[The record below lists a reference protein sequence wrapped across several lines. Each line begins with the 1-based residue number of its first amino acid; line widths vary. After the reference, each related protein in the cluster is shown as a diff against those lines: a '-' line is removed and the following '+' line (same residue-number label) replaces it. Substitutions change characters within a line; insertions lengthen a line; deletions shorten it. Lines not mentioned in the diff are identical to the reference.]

1 MTSTASKNPSAV
13 RHHQQPPQP
22 PALTDAD
29 IVQLAQLYHPQS
41 STPLP
46 AFLLSEDSH
55 QTLVSYLHSRASS
68 PNPSLGVSE
77 YLSAL
82 LSLTQL
88 HTSLSPLVPLLLSSY
103 ISLYTSHKIPHD
115 KSSLSIFQLFV
126 THIVTVQVQE
136 LLAIVELIISYLP
149 RIIDSEDTH
158 ILAIFAKCIELIRF
172 SNEIGKPL
180 EYVDKVFDKMLSCD
194 WSKVLLL
201 KLVEI
206 VKDLNFI
213 GKGKRKEFLER
224 VFSGMKNVDLQD
236 LPGLVYQLLVLGSKG
251 FGKKEVIEGIVMYFG
266 GVKSGGSI
274 MRQVEGTVLLHVN
287 FAVKQNPSLGQEVLG
302 LVRSDYRVFNHFTVA
317 ILLSVAR
324 VKRLTESSIGVLK
337 TSLFAAYKDLKF
349 ARSCKWLSCDLKEHY
364 LHTYKDMEN
373 AVLRAVGESNCG
385 REHVVPSIV
394 QLGFVLLEGIEE
406 GSKFFD
412 KSDDVM
418 GPDELGAQVLKSL
431 FEVHDMARSE
441 IIEQCKL
448 RILSLKPEQGFP
460 VIRLLGCLIHT
471 FTYPMLEH
479 ISHLKELLDYFTFMN
494 DKVSSHLVAA
504 LLPLSR
510 LSRDL
515 QDYTILVLRKAM
527 FRQED
532 SIRLAATGSIVNL
545 ILAEK
550 QSTKDGSFSCQD
562 SSSQASSS
570 QQAEVFRA
578 LGSSL
583 FQELNGLLQRCLFQQ
598 AKVREILYRGLL
610 KLVLVDPLTSGA
622 VFDFLF
628 PHFLRFYR
636 EDADVLLDVNQ
647 CTKSE
652 SGKVYIQEPLD
663 CLLSCISWM
672 LLLQPHGK
680 ADHPS
685 DSWTCFG
692 FSLTQENE
700 QAGKAWSKGSLSN
713 ALLKIRNYLRNADME
728 GLLSKT
734 QDTDSSHLEG
744 EKRRCCSSI
753 LLGIIEVMLNIVGT
767 EFGKTT
773 DGKKLELEKELFD
786 FIGIFESLDQNI
798 CRQGGGSTQRG
809 SIRTT
814 ASNASEE
821 LEFSGSKLCPERV
834 PLLATSIIYQ
844 LLQSTVESWRCDGF
858 NNNVASQKHSQSSS
872 GKAPTQYYKILSFT
886 LNICLRQLKASSVM
900 RQQDPL
906 KMLIYG
912 EIKQLGSPLLKMI
925 WCLLSEPKSMIDSRK
940 KDAYMKKD
948 LDDRK
953 EYIHLGLLSLKEL
966 LAVMLHELDY
976 SVLIDDLAT
985 VSGPGD
991 EGGNAMDG
999 RRDTE
1004 CEKADDI
1011 PYKYTSEELFIKNS
1025 IRPLISMLL
1034 THSFF
1039 REVEVLC
1046 DVIMLISNK
1055 LPEEQRNLVGNWA
1068 KCICKTSK
1076 TSNPKAAKSI
1086 VSIAILLTS
1095 PPNDLV
1101 IAEDMA
1107 AELLKVVGSEL
1118 ESERGDSQVTL
1129 DAYSIINQS
1138 TSAPLASLIL
1148 DLVESVIH
1156 ETEWVIMKLKIYSLP
1171 NMRAVLVNQKAKKD
1185 TRLALE
1191 ETVYSRAEA
1200 VVKVLSS
1207 FVKMNLKA
1215 DPQAEQLVKLAARFY
1230 KNLARMS
1237 KLLIASKG
1245 VQQPLP
1251 SLKYQKLVETTCR
1264 QLTAPLYNF
1273 VRLMQMK
1280 QLDSTK
1286 SKALISKIKRE
1297 NRCIPELIYQIEDC
1311 EKYLI
1316 QISKATKI
1324 NLLRHAKRST
1334 SRDFKIIEPQN
1345 FPVEEDAGI
1354 QDADNNGAA
1363 RGERESSENLRDEG
1377 HGIEDDSVASAH
1389 DDDEGNEA
1397 EEAYNSPR
1405 GVEDDSVAG
1414 AFDDDEGNEVEA
1426 AYNGPHGVEDDSVAA
1441 AFDDDEGNEV
1451 EEAYSSPHGVED
1463 DSVAAAFD
1471 DDEGNEVEEAYNSPH
1486 GVEDDSVASAAAD
1499 DEGNEVEEACNS
1511 PLAVVASESESD
1523 AEAAYLPKAK
1533 RAKMGR
1539 VVEDSDDEA

>member
-1 MTSTASKNPSAV
+1 MTSTATKNPSAV
-13 RHHQQPPQP
+13 RHHQPPP
-22 PALTDAD
+22 PPSLTDVD

-46 AFLLSEDSH
+46 QFLLSVDSH
-55 QTLVSYLHSRASS
+55 QTLISYLHSRASS
-68 PNPSLGVSE
+68 PNPSLAVSE

-88 HTSLSPLVPLLLSSY
+88 HSSLSPLVPLLLSSY
-103 ISLYTSHKIPHD
+103 ISLFTSHKIPHD

-126 THIVTVQVQE
+126 SHIETVQIHD
-136 LLAIVELIISYLP
+136 LTTIVDLIISYLP
-149 RIIDSEDTH
+149 QIIGSEDTH
-158 ILAIFAKCIELIRF
+158 VLTILAKCIELIRF
-172 SNEIGKPL
+172 SNDVDKPL
-180 EYVDKVFDKMLSCD
+180 EYVDKVFDEILSCD

-201 KLVEI
+201 KLVES
-206 VKDLNFI
+206 VRDLNFI
-213 GKGKRKEFLER
+213 GKGKRREFLER
-224 VFSGMKNVDLQD
+224 VFSGIRNVDMQD

-287 FAVKQNPSLGQEVLG
+287 FAVKQDPSLGQEVLG

-324 VKRLTESSIGVLK
+324 VKRLTDSSIAVLK

-349 ARSCKWLSCDLKEHY
+349 ARSCKWLSSDLKEHY
-364 LHTYKDMEN
+364 LHTARNMEK
-373 AVLRAVGESNCG
+373 AVLRAVSESNCG
-385 REHVVPSIV
+385 REHVVPSTV

-406 GSKFFD
+406 GTKNYE
-412 KSDDVM
+412 KSDDM
-418 GPDELGAQVLKSL
+418 IGPDKLGTQVLKSL
-431 FEVHDMARSE
+431 FEVHDMARNE

-460 VIRLLGCLIHT
+460 VIRLLGCLICT
-471 FTYPMLEH
+471 YPYPMLEH
-479 ISHLKELLDYFTFMN
+479 ISHLKELLDYFIFMN
-494 DKVSSHLVAA
+494 EKVSSHLVAA
-504 LLPLSR
+504 LLPLIRS
-510 LSRDL
+510 SHDL

-527 FRQED
+527 FRRED
-532 SIRLAATGSIVNL
+532 SIRLAATSSIINL

-550 QSTKDGSFSCQD
+550 QSKKNGPFSCQD

-570 QQAEVFRA
+570 QQAEVYRA

-583 FQELNGLLQRCLFQQ
+583 FQELNGLLQRCLYQQ
-598 AKVREILYRGLL
+598 AKVREILYHGLL

-647 CTKSE
+647 CTNSE

-680 ADHPS
+680 TDHPS

-700 QAGKAWSKGSLSN
+700 PPGKAWSKESLSN
-713 ALLKIRNYLRNADME
+713 ALSKIRNFLRNADIE
-728 GLLSKT
+728 GLLGKS
-734 QDTDSSHLEG
+734 QDTGSTPLEE

-753 LLGIIEVMLNIVGT
+753 LLGIIEVMLNVVGT

-773 DGKKLELEKELFD
+773 DVKKLELEKELFD
-786 FIGIFESLDQNI
+786 FIGIFESLDRNI

-809 SIRTT
+809 FIRPT
-814 ASNASEE
+814 ASNTSED
-821 LEFSGSKLCPERV
+821 LEFSGSKLCQERI
-834 PLLATSIIYQ
+834 PLLANSVIYQ
-844 LLQSTVESWRCDGF
+844 LLQNTIESWRYDGF
-858 NNNVASQKHSQSSS
+858 NNNMASQKHSQLSS

-886 LNICLRQLKASSVM
+886 LNICLRQLKASSVV

-912 EIKQLGSPLLKMI
+912 EIKQLGSPLLKII
-925 WCLLSEPKSMIDSRK
+925 WWLLSEPKSMTDSRK
-940 KDAYMKKD
+940 KDAKKD

-966 LAVMLHELDY
+966 LAVILHESDY
-976 SVLIDDLAT
+976 SVVIDDLAA

-991 EGGNAMDG
+991 EAGNAMDG
-999 RRDTE
+999 DIDTE
-1004 CEKADDI
+1004 GEKADDI
-1011 PYKYTSEELFIKNS
+1011 LYKYTSEELFIKNS

-1034 THSFF
+1034 AHSVF

-1046 DVIMLISNK
+1046 DIIMLISNK

-1076 TSNPKAAKSI
+1076 VSNPKAAKSI

-1095 PPNDLV
+1095 PPNDLI

-1107 AELLKVVGSEL
+1107 AELLKVVGSE
-1118 ESERGDSQVTL
+1118 SEKVDSQVTL
-1129 DAYSIINQS
+1129 DAYSIINKS
-1138 TSAPLASLIL
+1138 TSAALASVIL
-1148 DLVESVIH
+1148 HLVESVILD
-1156 ETEWVIMKLKIYSLP
+1156 TEWVIRKLKVYSVA
-1171 NMRAVLVNQKAKKD
+1171 NTRAVLVNQNGERD
-1185 TRLALE
+1185 PGLALE

-1207 FVKMNLKA
+1207 FVMMDLK
-1215 DPQAEQLVKLAARFY
+1215 DPQAEQLLKLAARFY
-1230 KNLARMS
+1230 KNLAQMS

-1245 VQQPLP
+1245 VKQPLP
-1251 SLKYQKLVETTCR
+1251 NLKYQKLVEVTCS

-1273 VRLMQMK
+1273 MVVMQKK
-1280 QLDSTK
+1280 QLESTK
-1286 SKALISKIKRE
+1286 SKALVNKIKRE
-1297 NRCIPELIYQIEDC
+1297 NRCIPDLIYQIEDY

-1334 SRDFKIIEPQN
+1334 SRDFKIIEPQS
-1345 FPVEEDAGI
+1345 FSVEEGAGS
-1354 QDADNNGAA
+1354 QDADDNDAA
-1363 RGERESSENLRDEG
+1363 RGENEEDPGDE
-1377 HGIEDDSVASAH
+1377 
-1389 DDDEGNEA
+1389 EGNGA
-1397 EEAYNSPR
+1397 EDE
-1405 GVEDDSVAG
+1405 SVVG
-1414 AFDDDEGNEVEA
+1414 AEDDDEGNEVEDALMA
-1426 AYNGPHGVEDDSVAA
+1426 AYDSPPAVE
-1441 AFDDDEGNEV
+1441 
-1451 EEAYSSPHGVED
+1451 
-1463 DSVAAAFD
+1463 
-1471 DDEGNEVEEAYNSPH
+1471 
-1486 GVEDDSVASAAAD
+1486 
-1499 DEGNEVEEACNS
+1499 
-1511 PLAVVASESESD
+1511 ASESED
-1523 AEAAYLPKAK
+1523 EGEPDLPKTK
-1533 RAKMGR
+1533 RAKMTR
-1539 VVEDSDDEA
+1539 VVEDSDEEA

>member
-1 MTSTASKNPSAV
+1 MTSTATKPPSAAQN
-13 RHHQQPPQP
+13 HQQPPLT

-68 PNPSLGVSE
+68 PNSTLAVSE
-77 YLSAL
+77 YLSAI

-103 ISLYTSHKIPHD
+103 ISLFTSHKIPHD

-126 THIVTVQVQE
+126 THIQTVQVQE
-136 LLAIVELIISYLP
+136 LPVIVDLIISYLP

-224 VFSGMKNVDLQD
+224 VFSGMRNVDLQD

-251 FGKKEVIEGIVMYFG
+251 FGKKDVIEGIVMYFG

-373 AVLRAVGESNCG
+373 AVLRAVAESNCG

-418 GPDELGAQVLKSL
+418 GPDELGTQVLKSL
-431 FEVHDMARSE
+431 FEVHDMARNE

-471 FTYPMLEH
+471 YKYPMLEH

-532 SIRLAATGSIVNL
+532 SIRLAATSSIVNL

-550 QSTKDGSFSCQD
+550 QSTKDGPFSYQD

-636 EDADVLLDVNQ
+636 EDADFLLDVNQ

-680 ADHPS
+680 TDHPS

-700 QAGKAWSKGSLSN
+700 AGKAWSKGSLSN
-713 ALLKIRNYLRNADME
+713 ALSKIRNYLRNADME

-734 QDTDSSHLEG
+734 QDTDSSSLEE
-744 EKRRCCSSI
+744 EKRKCCSSI

-786 FIGIFESLDQNI
+786 FIGIFESLDQNV

-809 SIRTT
+809 SIWSTS
-814 ASNASEE
+814 SNASEE
-821 LEFSGSKLCPERV
+821 LELSGRKLCPERV

-858 NNNVASQKHSQSSS
+858 NNNVASQKHSQLSS

-886 LNICLRQLKASSVM
+886 LNICLRQLKAASVV

-912 EIKQLGSPLLKMI
+912 EIKQLGSPLLKII
-925 WCLLSEPKSMIDSRK
+925 WRLLSEPKSMIDSRK
-940 KDAYMKKD
+940 KDANMKKD

-966 LAVMLHELDY
+966 LAVTLHELDY
-976 SVLIDDLAT
+976 SVLIDYLAA
-985 VSGPGD
+985 VSGPGN
-991 EGGNAMDG
+991 EGGNTMDG
-999 RRDTE
+999 HLDTE
-1004 CEKADDI
+1004 CKRADDI

-1034 THSFF
+1034 ARSFF

-1046 DVIMLISNK
+1046 DIIMLISNK
-1055 LPEEQRNLVGNWA
+1055 LPEERRNLVGNWA

-1076 TSNPKAAKSI
+1076 ASNPKFAKSI
-1086 VSIAILLTS
+1086 VSIAILLSS
-1095 PPNDLV
+1095 PPNDLI

-1107 AELLKVVGSEL
+1107 AELLKMVGSE
-1118 ESERGDSQVTL
+1118 SEMGDSQVTL
-1129 DAYSIINQS
+1129 DAYSIINKS

-1148 DLVESVIH
+1148 DLVESVIID
-1156 ETEWVIMKLKIYSLP
+1156 TEWVIMKLKIYSLP
-1171 NMRAVLVNQKAKKD
+1171 NMRAVLVNQNGEKD

-1207 FVKMNLKA
+1207 FIKMDLK

-1251 SLKYQKLVETTCR
+1251 SLKYQKLVEITCR
-1264 QLTAPLYNF
+1264 QLTTPIYNF
-1273 VRLMQMK
+1273 VPLMQRK

-1286 SKALISKIKRE
+1286 SKALVSKIKRE
-1297 NRCIPELIYQIEDC
+1297 NRCIPDLIYQIEDC

-1334 SRDFKIIEPQN
+1334 SRDFKIIEPQS

-1354 QDADNNGAA
+1354 QDADNDGAA
-1363 RGERESSENLRDEG
+1363 RGEGESSEDPRDEA
-1377 HGIEDDSVASAH
+1377 HGVEDDSVAGAH
-1389 DDDEGNEA
+1389 DDDEGDEVEAYNSPHAVEDDSVAGADDDVGNKVEAAYNSPHGVEDDSVAGADDDAVGNEV

-1405 GVEDDSVAG
+1405 GVEDDSVT
-1414 AFDDDEGNEVEA
+1414 
-1426 AYNGPHGVEDDSVAA
+1426 AA
-1441 AFDDDEGNEV
+1441 A
-1451 EEAYSSPHGVED
+1451 
-1463 DSVAAAFD
+1463 AA
-1471 DDEGNEVEEAYNSPH
+1471 DEGNEVEEAYNSP
-1486 GVEDDSVASAAAD
+1486 
-1499 DEGNEVEEACNS
+1499 
-1511 PLAVVASESESD
+1511 PAVVASESEND
-1523 AEAAYLPKAK
+1523 AEAADLPKAK
-1533 RAKMGR
+1533 RAKMRR
-1539 VVEDSDDEA
+1539 VVEDSDEEA

>member
-13 RHHQQPPQP
+13 RHHQQPPLP

-68 PNPSLGVSE
+68 PNPSLAVSE

-158 ILAIFAKCIELIRF
+158 ILAIFAKCIEVIRF

-180 EYVDKVFDKMLSCD
+180 EYVDKVFDKILSCD

-510 LSRDL
+510 ISRDL

-532 SIRLAATGSIVNL
+532 SIRLAATSSIVNL

-713 ALLKIRNYLRNADME
+713 ALLKIRNYLRNANME

-734 QDTDSSHLEG
+734 QDTHSSHLEG

-872 GKAPTQYYKILSFT
+872 GKALTQYYKILSFT

-900 RQQDPL
+900 RRQDPL

-940 KDAYMKKD
+940 KDANMKKD

-999 RRDTE
+999 HRDTE

-1046 DVIMLISNK
+1046 DVIMLISIK

-1107 AELLKVVGSEL
+1107 AELLKVVGSES

-1129 DAYSIINQS
+1129 DAYSIINKS

-1171 NMRAVLVNQKAKKD
+1171 NMRAVLVNQKGEKD

-1200 VVKVLSS
+1200 VVQVLSS
-1207 FVKMNLKA
+1207 FVKMNLK

-1230 KNLARMS
+1230 KNLSRMS
-1237 KLLIASKG
+1237 KLLIASK
-1245 VQQPLP
+1245 
-1251 SLKYQKLVETTCR
+1251 
-1264 QLTAPLYNF
+1264 
-1273 VRLMQMK
+1273 
-1280 QLDSTK
+1280 
-1286 SKALISKIKRE
+1286 
-1297 NRCIPELIYQIEDC
+1297 
-1311 EKYLI
+1311 
-1316 QISKATKI
+1316 
-1324 NLLRHAKRST
+1324 
-1334 SRDFKIIEPQN
+1334 
-1345 FPVEEDAGI
+1345 EEDAGI

-1377 HGIEDDSVASAH
+1377 HGVEDDSVASAH

-1426 AYNGPHGVEDDSVAA
+1426 AYN
-1441 AFDDDEGNEV
+1441 
-1451 EEAYSSPHGVED
+1451 SPHGVEV

-1486 GVEDDSVASAAAD
+1486 GVEDDSVAGAAAD

-1533 RAKMGR
+1533 RAKMRR

>member
-1 MTSTASKNPSAV
+1 MTIN
-13 RHHQQPPQP
+13 HQQPPP
-22 PALTDAD
+22 PLTDRD
-29 IVQLAQLYHPQS
+29 IIQLAQLYHPQPQS

-46 AFLLSEDSH
+46 LPPFLLSNSSH
-55 QTLVSYLHSRASS
+55 NTLISYLHSRASTS
-68 PNPSLGVSE
+68 LNPSLAVSE
-77 YLSAL
+77 YISAL
-82 LSLTQL
+82 LSLTHL
-88 HTSLSPLVPLLLSSY
+88 HASLSPLVTLLLSNY
-103 ISLYTSHKIPHD
+103 ITLFTSNIIPHD
-115 KSSLSIFQLFV
+115 KTSLRVFQLFE
-126 THIVTVQVQE
+126 TYLQTIQVQE
-136 LLAIVELIISYLP
+136 LMEMVELVVSYLP
-149 RIIDSEDTH
+149 HIFYSEDTH
-158 ILAIFAKCIELIRF
+158 VLAVFAKCIEQIRF
-172 SNEIGKPL
+172 SNEMGFKSL
-180 EYVDKVFDKMLSCD
+180 EYVDKVFDKMLSRD

-201 KLVEI
+201 KLVEV

-213 GKGKRKEFLER
+213 GKGKRKEFLEK
-224 VFSGMKNVDLQD
+224 VFSGMRNNVDLQD

-266 GVKSGGSI
+266 EVKSGGSI

-287 FAVKQNPSLGQEVLG
+287 FAVKQDPSLGQEVLG

-337 TSLFAAYKDLKF
+337 TSLFAAYKDFKF
-349 ARSCKWLSCDLKEHY
+349 SRSCKWLTCDLKEHY
-364 LHTYKDMEN
+364 LHTVRDMEK
-373 AVLRAVGESNCG
+373 AVLRAVSESNCG
-385 REHVVPSIV
+385 REHVVPSIM
-394 QLGFVLLEGIEE
+394 QLGFVLLEGVEE
-406 GSKFFD
+406 GSKSFE

-418 GPDELGAQVLKSL
+418 GPDKLGTQVLKSL
-431 FEVHDMARSE
+431 FEVHDMARNE

-448 RILSLKPEQGFP
+448 RILSSKPEKGFP
-460 VIRLLGCLIHT
+460 VIRLLGFLICN
-471 FTYPMLEH
+471 YPYPILEH
-479 ISHLKELLDYFTFMN
+479 VSHLKELLDYFTFMN

-504 LLPLSR
+504 LLPLIR

-515 QDYTILVLRKAM
+515 QDYTILVLRKAL
-527 FRQED
+527 FRRED
-532 SIRLAATGSIVNL
+532 SIRLAASSSIVNL

-550 QSTKDGSFSCQD
+550 QSTKDGPFSCQD

-583 FQELNGLLQRCLFQQ
+583 FQELNGLLQRCLYQQ
-598 AKVREILYRGLL
+598 AKVREILYHGLL

-636 EDADVLLDVNQ
+636 EDADFLLDVNQ

-680 ADHPS
+680 TDHPS

-700 QAGKAWSKGSLSN
+700 QAGKAWSKESLSN
-713 ALLKIRNYLRNADME
+713 AISKIRNFLRNADME
-728 GLLSKT
+728 GLLDKT
-734 QDTDSSHLEG
+734 QDTGSTPLEE
-744 EKRRCCSSI
+744 EKRRFCSSI

-773 DGKKLELEKELFD
+773 DAKKLEMEKELFD
-786 FIGIFESLDQNI
+786 FIGIFEYLDKNI

-809 SIRTT
+809 FMRPT

-821 LEFSGSKLCPERV
+821 LEFSGSKLCQERI
-834 PLLATSIIYQ
+834 PLLATSVIYQ
-844 LLQSTVESWRCDGF
+844 LLQSTVESWRYDDF
-858 NNNVASQKHSQSSS
+858 NNNVPSQKQSQLSS
-872 GKAPTQYYKILSFT
+872 GKASTQYYKILSFT
-886 LNICLRQLKASSVM
+886 LNICLRQLKASSVV

-906 KMLIYG
+906 QMLIYG
-912 EIKQLGSPLLKMI
+912 EIKQLGSPLLKII
-925 WCLLSEPKSMIDSRK
+925 WCLLSEPKSMTDSRK
-940 KDAYMKKD
+940 KDGNMKKD

-966 LAVMLHELDY
+966 LAVILHELDY
-976 SVLIDDLAT
+976 SVLIDDLAA

-991 EGGNAMDG
+991 EADNAMDG
-999 RRDTE
+999 DIE

-1011 PYKYTSEELFIKNS
+1011 LYKYTSEELFIKNS
-1025 IRPLISMLL
+1025 IRPLITMLL
-1034 THSFF
+1034 ARSFF

-1046 DVIMLISNK
+1046 DIIMLISNK
-1055 LPEEQRNLVGNWA
+1055 LPEEQKNLVGNWA

-1076 TSNPKAAKSI
+1076 VSNPKAAKSI

-1095 PPNDLV
+1095 PPNDLI

-1107 AELLKVVGSEL
+1107 AELLKVVGSEA
-1118 ESERGDSQVTL
+1118 ERLDSQVTL
-1129 DAYSIINQS
+1129 DAYSIINKS

-1148 DLVESVIH
+1148 HLVESVILDI
-1156 ETEWVIMKLKIYSLP
+1156 EWVIMKLKIYSVA
-1171 NMRAVLVNQKAKKD
+1171 NTRAVLVNQNGVKD

-1191 ETVYSRAEA
+1191 EIVYSRAEA

-1207 FVKMNLKA
+1207 FVMMDLK

-1245 VQQPLP
+1245 VKQPLP
-1251 SLKYQKLVETTCR
+1251 SLKYQKLVEITSR

-1273 VRLMQMK
+1273 VPLMQRT
-1280 QLDSTK
+1280 QLEITK
-1286 SKALISKIKRE
+1286 SKALVNKIKRE
-1297 NRCIPELIYQIEDC
+1297 NRCIPDLIYQIEDY

-1334 SRDFKIIEPQN
+1334 SRDFKIIEPKS
-1345 FPVEEDAGI
+1345 FSVEDNVGI
-1354 QDADNNGAA
+1354 QDGDNNDAAGGESESTEDLLHEEEGNGAV
-1363 RGERESSENLRDEG
+1363 DE
-1377 HGIEDDSVASAH
+1377 SVADA
-1389 DDDEGNEA
+1389 DDEGNGA
-1397 EEAYNSPR
+1397 EDESA
-1405 GVEDDSVAG
+1405 AG
-1414 AFDDDEGNEVEA
+1414 AD
-1426 AYNGPHGVEDDSVAA
+1426 
-1441 AFDDDEGNEV
+1441 
-1451 EEAYSSPHGVED
+1451 
-1463 DSVAAAFD
+1463 D
-1471 DDEGNEVEEAYNSPH
+1471 DDEGNEVEEAYNSPPV
-1486 GVEDDSVASAAAD
+1486 VE
-1499 DEGNEVEEACNS
+1499 
-1511 PLAVVASESESD
+1511 ASESEGD
-1523 AEAAYLPKAK
+1523 AEAPKAK
-1533 RAKMGR
+1533 RAKMRR
-1539 VVEDSDDEA
+1539 VVEDSDEEA

>member
-1 MTSTASKNPSAV
+1 MC
-13 RHHQQPPQP
+13 
-22 PALTDAD
+22 
-29 IVQLAQLYHPQS
+29 
-41 STPLP
+41 
-46 AFLLSEDSH
+46 
-55 QTLVSYLHSRASS
+55 
-68 PNPSLGVSE
+68 
-77 YLSAL
+77 
-82 LSLTQL
+82 
-88 HTSLSPLVPLLLSSY
+88 
-103 ISLYTSHKIPHD
+103 
-115 KSSLSIFQLFV
+115 
-126 THIVTVQVQE
+126 
-136 LLAIVELIISYLP
+136 YLP
-149 RIIDSEDTH
+149 QIIDSEDTH

-172 SNEIGKPL
+172 SNEIGIPKPL
-180 EYVDKVFDKMLSCD
+180 EYVDKVFDKILSWD

-213 GKGKRKEFLER
+213 GKGKRKEFLEK
-224 VFSGMKNVDLQD
+224 VFCGMRDVDLQD

-266 GVKSGGSI
+266 GMKSDGSI

-287 FAVKQNPSLGQEVLG
+287 FAVKQDPSLGQEVLG

-337 TSLFAAYKDLKF
+337 TSLFSAYKDLKF
-349 ARSCKWLSCDLKEHY
+349 ARSCKWISCDLKEHY
-364 LHTYKDMEN
+364 LHTYRDMEN

-406 GSKFFD
+406 GSKISD

-418 GPDELGAQVLKSL
+418 GPHELGTQVLKSL
-431 FEVHDMARSE
+431 FEVHDMARNE

-448 RILSLKPEQGFP
+448 RILSLKPEQCFP
-460 VIRLLGCLIHT
+460 VIRLLGCLICT
-471 FTYPMLEH
+471 YPYPMLER

-494 DKVSSHLVAA
+494 DKVSSHLVGA
-504 LLPLSR
+504 LLPLIR

-532 SIRLAATGSIVNL
+532 SIRLAATSSIVNL
-545 ILAEK
+545 IMAEK
-550 QSTKDGSFSCQD
+550 QSKKDGPFSCQD

-598 AKVREILYRGLL
+598 AKVREILYHGLL

-680 ADHPS
+680 TDHPS

-700 QAGKAWSKGSLSN
+700 NAGKAWSKESLSN
-713 ALLKIRNYLRNADME
+713 AISKIRNFLRDADME
-728 GLLSKT
+728 GLLGKT
-734 QDTDSSHLEG
+734 QDTGSTPLEE

-767 EFGKTT
+767 ELGKAT
-773 DGKKLELEKELFD
+773 GVKKLEMEKELFD
-786 FIGIFESLDQNI
+786 FIGIFESLDKNK

-809 SIRTT
+809 FIRPTT
-814 ASNASEE
+814 SNASEE
-821 LEFSGSKLCPERV
+821 LEFSCSKLCQERI

-844 LLQSTVESWRCDGF
+844 LLQSTVESWRYDSF
-858 NNNVASQKHSQSSS
+858 NNNVPSQKHCQLSS

-886 LNICLRQLKASSVM
+886 LNICLRQLKASSVV

-912 EIKQLGSPLLKMI
+912 EIKQLGSPLLKII
-925 WCLLSEPKSMIDSRK
+925 WCLLSEPKSVTDSRK
-940 KDAYMKKD
+940 KDGNMKKD

-966 LAVMLHELDY
+966 LVVILHELDY
-976 SVLIDDLAT
+976 SALIDDLAA

-991 EGGNAMDG
+991 EADNAMDG
-999 RRDTE
+999 NIDTE

-1011 PYKYTSEELFIKNS
+1011 LYKYTSEELFIKNS
-1025 IRPLISMLL
+1025 TRPLITMLL
-1034 THSFF
+1034 ARSFF

-1046 DVIMLISNK
+1046 DIIMLISNK
-1055 LPEEQRNLVGNWA
+1055 LPEERRNLLGNWA

-1076 TSNPKAAKSI
+1076 VSNSKAAKSI

-1107 AELLKVVGSEL
+1107 AELLKVVGSESEL
-1118 ESERGDSQVTL
+1118 ERVDSQVTL
-1129 DAYSIINQS
+1129 DAYSIINKS

-1148 DLVESVIH
+1148 QLAESVILD
-1156 ETEWVIMKLKIYSLP
+1156 TEWVIMKLKIYSVA
-1171 NMRAVLVNQKAKKD
+1171 NTRAVSVNQNGEKD

-1191 ETVYSRAEA
+1191 EIVYSRAEA

-1207 FVKMNLKA
+1207 FVMVDLK

-1237 KLLIASKG
+1237 KLLIATKG
-1245 VQQPLP
+1245 VKQTLP
-1251 SLKYQKLVETTCR
+1251 SLKYQKLVEITCR

-1273 VRLMQMK
+1273 VPLMQRK
-1280 QLDSTK
+1280 QLESTK
-1286 SKALISKIKRE
+1286 SKALVNKIKRE
-1297 NRCIPELIYQIEDC
+1297 NRCIPDLIYQIEDC

-1316 QISKATKI
+1316 QISKATEI

-1334 SRDFKIIEPQN
+1334 SRDFKIIMPKS
-1345 FPVEEDAGI
+1345 FSLEENAGI
-1354 QDADNNGAA
+1354 QDGENNDAA
-1363 RGERESSENLRDEG
+1363 RGESESTEDHLREEEGNGVEDETVAG
-1377 HGIEDDSVASAH
+1377 ADDEEGNGVEDESVAGAD

-1397 EEAYNSPR
+1397 LESYNSPPV
-1405 GVEDDSVAG
+1405 VED
-1414 AFDDDEGNEVEA
+1414 
-1426 AYNGPHGVEDDSVAA
+1426 
-1441 AFDDDEGNEV
+1441 
-1451 EEAYSSPHGVED
+1451 
-1463 DSVAAAFD
+1463 
-1471 DDEGNEVEEAYNSPH
+1471 
-1486 GVEDDSVASAAAD
+1486 
-1499 DEGNEVEEACNS
+1499 
-1511 PLAVVASESESD
+1511 SESEGD
-1523 AEAAYLPKAK
+1523 AEAADLPKAK
-1533 RAKMGR
+1533 RAKMR
-1539 VVEDSDDEA
+1539 VIEDSDEEA